1 MRITGDDIV
10 WHASGITLQHASRIR
25 RMARLDNYAVPARV
39 LHAGFF
45 HKNGC
50 GAISRERS
58 VLFSLSGYPASSAS
72 PGFAR

>member
-1 MRITGDDIV
+1 MKRTE
-10 WHASGITLQHASRIR
+10 
-25 RMARLDNYAVPARV
+25 RLDHYAVPARV

-50 GAISRERS
+50 VAISRERS